1 MSEATTWDT
10 IVVGAGSAGAVV
22 AARLSEDAGHRVLL
36 LEAGRD
42 YRAAEVP
49 PEMASANPLRI
60 ILPPRMQAE
69 WQWPDLMARRTRVQP
84 PKLYWRGRGLGGS
97 SAMNAQIAIR
107 GVMEAFDQWAELGCE
122 GWSSDAVL
130 PLFNRIE
137 TDGDHGAAPHH
148 GSAGPI
154 PVYRA
159 PKEKWGPIDRALCD
173 AALGL
178 GYPWNDDL
186 NAPNRSGVACYPIN
200 SRDGKRVSTN
210 DAYLEPA
217 RGRANLRI
225 QGGALID
232 RVVFDGTRATGVVAR
247 IDGAERTFHG
257 RRIVLSAGAVHSPA
271 ILLRSGIGDAA
282 RLAPLGSPLVATNA
296 AVGRHFLEH
305 PNVRAM
311 IRIKPERR
319 LTDIDFR
326 HTNCCVSYSSR
337 LGGGGMNDMIFIAFN
352 HRGFEN
358 DDPARQQDGGIAI
371 GVFEGFSEGEIVLR
385 ARDPEVDPLV
395 EANMLSDERDR
406 VRLRDGVRRLAK
418 VVAHSAVT
426 DISDGAEFGFGGEPF
441 AAVAALGDDAL
452 DAAMLDQC
460 ADAQHAMGTCRMSA
474 HEDPR
479 GAVDPDGKV
488 RGVDALYVADAS
500 IMPAD
505 CRANT
510 HLTTVMI
517 GENIADRLRRR

>member
-1 MSEATTWDT
+1 MWDT

-22 AARLSEDAGHRVLL
+22 AARLSEDPDHRVLL

-42 YRAAEVP
+42 YRSVEVP

-69 WQWPDLMARRTRVQP
+69 WQWPGLMARRTTAQE

-107 GVMEAFDQWAELGCE
+107 GVMEAFDQWAEMGCE

-130 PLFNRIE
+130 PLFNRLE
-137 TDGDHGAAPHH
+137 ADGDHRGADYH
-148 GSAGPI
+148 GARGPI

-159 PKEKWGPIDRALCD
+159 PKDRWGHVDRALCD
-173 AALGL
+173 AALAL

-200 SRDGKRVSTN
+200 SRDGRRVSTN

-232 RVVFDGTRATGVVAR
+232 RVVFDGRRATGVVAR
-247 IDGAERTFHG
+247 IDGEERSFAG

-282 RLAPLGSPLVATNA
+282 RLAPHGIPLVAGNG

-305 PNVRAM
+305 PNVRAFLRM
-311 IRIKPERR
+311 RPEKR

-326 HTNCCVSYSSR
+326 HTNCCVTYSST
-337 LGGGGMNDMIFIAFN
+337 LGGGGFNDMIFIAFN
-352 HRGFEN
+352 HRGFED
-358 DDPARQQDGGIAI
+358 DDPARQADGGIAV

-385 ARDPEVDPLV
+385 SRDPTVDPLV

-418 VVAHSAVT
+418 IVAHPAITAIATGV
-426 DISDGAEFGFGGEPF
+426 EFGFSGQPF
-441 AAVAALGDDAL
+441 APVAAADDDAL
-452 DAAMLDQC
+452 DAAMLAEC

-517 GENIADRLRRR
+517 GENIADRLRRTQ